1 MNYRKAT
8 IQDLPSICTLIE
20 DAKTLIFKFSQEGK
34 PLAADGPVHILFG
47 DGSNRENPI
56 KNIKSIRVQ

>member
-20 DAKTLIFKFSQEGK
+20 DAKTLIRM
-34 PLAADGPVHILFG
+34 IL
-47 DGSNRENPI
+47 
-56 KNIKSIRVQ
+56 KKT